1 MQESRVSKV
10 KQTMIQIS
18 SQIEEREKKQEEKA
32 KLENV
37 TYYEEFEFKNVGLRD
52 RNLYI
57 TKLEIGQGKQKTVVY
72 EIYDENANLIATVDI
87 KGKIHFMPEYIE
99 ALRKID
105 ARYVEMLNLEDAKF
119 ELPEELGENDISL
132 QEIEIKEAQKLLQ
145 KEEQEETSIEK
156 AKDITKAEE
165 IEAYSEMQTNQTFD
179 KITNKQEIDP
189 NAKVTQTETLADM
202 IPEIKQKGFVKIGV
216 VYSDRTKTNHG
227 RFTFVGITAQGEM
240 MPIESLENAQAA
252 STGQSI
258 MSINSNDGS
267 VIEKEQVS
275 GMVKLN
281 RGNTLNATEEYL
293 SIKIGQYGVIEVD
306 YVRRQLGKN
315 KEDAYFSAPVE
326 TQNQMPTTRQVK
338 EMMDKHSNTS
348 LEDEI
353 NKGAPEIQRDG
364 ETRIENIDKIAS
376 NDMLGIDDILVL
388 EDGTQTTIRQE
399 AQKAK
404 VSPEEFLNKYERKT
418 GKTPDEI
425 LEQVHEEIEEEYI
438 GTDERKI

>member
-165 IEAYSEMQTNQTFD
+165 IEAYSEMQTNQTFYWHHFSLCCNSY
-179 KITNKQEIDP
+179 KSKST
-189 NAKVTQTETLADM
+189 M
-202 IPEIKQKGFVKIGV
+202 ICFC
-216 VYSDRTKTNHG
+216 
-227 RFTFVGITAQGEM
+227 
-240 MPIESLENAQAA
+240 
-252 STGQSI
+252 SI
-258 MSINSNDGS
+258 
-267 VIEKEQVS
+267 
-275 GMVKLN
+275 
-281 RGNTLNATEEYL
+281 
-293 SIKIGQYGVIEVD
+293 
-306 YVRRQLGKN
+306 
-315 KEDAYFSAPVE
+315 
-326 TQNQMPTTRQVK
+326 
-338 EMMDKHSNTS
+338 
-348 LEDEI
+348 
-353 NKGAPEIQRDG
+353 
-364 ETRIENIDKIAS
+364 
-376 NDMLGIDDILVL
+376 
-388 EDGTQTTIRQE
+388 
-399 AQKAK
+399 
-404 VSPEEFLNKYERKT
+404 
-418 GKTPDEI
+418 
-425 LEQVHEEIEEEYI
+425 
-438 GTDERKI
+438 